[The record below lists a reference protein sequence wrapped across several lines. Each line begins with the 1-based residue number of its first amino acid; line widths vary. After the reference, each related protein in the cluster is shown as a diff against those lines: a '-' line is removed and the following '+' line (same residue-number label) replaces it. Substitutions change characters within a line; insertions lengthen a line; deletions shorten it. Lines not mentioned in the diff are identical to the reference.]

1 MKNVAKKVAG
11 KVKKG
16 STFIKRAVNEDPSVV
31 VYAMFLGAQATCLI
45 IQLLNKHATTKL
57 ASKYNE
63 TLEEGFETGCTYTED
78 KIAQRLNAYLI
89 GTGKTAEEAL
99 NMTNDIT
106 NCLKKN

>member
-1 MKNVAKKVAG
+1 MKNVVKKITG

-16 STFIKRAVNEDPSVV
+16 STLIKRAVDEEPAVV
-31 VYAMFLGAQATCLI
+31 MHVAFLGAQATFLI
-45 IQLLNKHATTKL
+45 IQLLSKRATEKL
-57 ASKYNE
+57 VSEYNE
-63 TLEEGFETGCTYTED
+63 TLEEGFETGCAYTED

-99 NMTNDIT
+99 NITNDVT

>member
-1 MKNVAKKVAG
+1 MKNVVKKVTE

-16 STFIKRAVNEDPSVV
+16 STLIKRAVDEEPAVV
-31 VYAMFLGAQATCLI
+31 VHAVFLGVQAACLT
-45 IQLLNKHATTKL
+45 IQLLSKHATKKL
-57 ASKYNE
+57 VGDYDK
-63 TLEEGFETGCTYTED
+63 TLEEGFKTGCDYAED

-99 NMTNDIT
+99 NMTNDIM

>member
-1 MKNVAKKVAG
+1 MKNVVKKVTE

-16 STFIKRAVNEDPSVV
+16 STLIKRAVDEEPAVV
-31 VYAMFLGAQATCLI
+31 VHAMFLGAQAACLT
-45 IQLLNKHATTKL
+45 IQLLSKRATRKL
-57 ASKYNE
+57 VSDYDE
-63 TLEEGFETGCTYTED
+63 TLEEGFKTGCDYTED

>member
-1 MKNVAKKVAG
+1 MKNVVKKITG

-16 STFIKRAVNEDPSVV
+16 STLIKRAVNEEPAVV
-31 VYAMFLGAQATCLI
+31 VHAAFLGVQATCLI
-45 IQLLNKHATTKL
+45 IQLLSKRATEKL
-57 ASKYNE
+57 VSEYNE
-63 TLEEGFETGCTYTED
+63 TLEEGFETGCAYTED

-99 NMTNDIT
+99 NITNDVT